1 LKISINIDEIDNQI
15 SLLSNVL
22 ELRLT
27 DIYIEKFKLKKET
40 INFWQLCKQSEIIDK
55 VLMTTAT
62 PYRVFTEFSDKNMK
76 LKLFSTENFQAYNTE
91 FYHRFRDN
99 KFHYNKNN
107 NKDYLKYIETSV
119 KK

>member
-62 PYRVFTEFSDKNMK
+62 GYYFYFAEEMK
-76 LKLFSTENFQAYNTE
+76 ILNLLKLILEN
-91 FYHRFRDN
+91 H
-99 KFHYNKNN
+99 
-107 NKDYLKYIETSV
+107 
-119 KK
+119 